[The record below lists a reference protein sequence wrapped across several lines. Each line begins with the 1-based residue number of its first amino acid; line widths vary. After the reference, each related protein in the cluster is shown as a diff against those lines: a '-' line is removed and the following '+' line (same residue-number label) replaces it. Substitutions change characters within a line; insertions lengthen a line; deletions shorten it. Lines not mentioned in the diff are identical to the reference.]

1 MKRILM
7 TLCAALTLGAASAAG
22 TTPALGDEKS
32 LYDLLDL
39 ERPGMEAVKKAVAKG
54 NVAAADKEL
63 LKYFR
68 TRKPVELFGL
78 DLENVKVEAE
88 EFDGLA
94 RAEIFQQFLVR
105 GGDVAFGDGFLHGLH
120 ARTFEVQ
127 QVVERLFVAQ
137 SRGGSGGRCRAERQ
151 CGAEGHQD
159 SFHGCY
165 FRLYFVPLILTCSR
179 FPRQTASTRC
189 PAASSAGSS
198 TVTSRTGF
206 PARFRTVKA

>member
-1 MKRILM
+1 MNRILM

-78 DLENVKVEAE
+78 DLENVKVNKLEQKQADEALE
-88 EFDGLA
+88 HKFYAHKGYQPSY
-94 RAEIFQQFLVR
+94 FY
-105 GGDVAFGDGFLHGLH
+105 GDDIDW
-120 ARTFEVQ
+120 R
-127 QVVERLFVAQ
+127 
-137 SRGGSGGRCRAERQ
+137 
-151 CGAEGHQD
+151 
-159 SFHGCY
+159 Y
-165 FRLYFVPLILTCSR
+165 
-179 FPRQTASTRC
+179 
-189 PAASSAGSS
+189 
-198 TVTSRTGF
+198 
-206 PARFRTVKA
+206 

>member
-1 MKRILM
+1 MNRILM

-78 DLENVKVEAE
+78 DLENVKVNKLEQKQADEALE
-88 EFDGLA
+88 HKFYAHKGYQPSYFSPPTNSA
-94 RAEIFQQFLVR
+94 GPTR
-105 GGDVAFGDGFLHGLH
+105 
-120 ARTFEVQ
+120 
-127 QVVERLFVAQ
+127 
-137 SRGGSGGRCRAERQ
+137 RC
-151 CGAEGHQD
+151 
-159 SFHGCY
+159 
-165 FRLYFVPLILTCSR
+165 T
-179 FPRQTASTRC
+179 TAS
-189 PAASSAGSS
+189 SS
-198 TVTSRTGF
+198 TKATSPPISTATTSTGSTG
-206 PARFRTVKA
+206 P

>member
-68 TRKPVELFGL
+68 TRKSVELFGL
-78 DLENVKVEAE
+78 DLENVKVNKLEQKQADEALE
-88 EFDGLA
+88 HKFYAHKGYQPSYFYGDDIDWRYWPVKDNELRWQLHRHYWTPSRRTRA
-94 RAEIFQQFLVR
+94 RR
-105 GGDVAFGDGFLHGLH
+105 
-120 ARTFEVQ
+120 
-127 QVVERLFVAQ
+127 
-137 SRGGSGGRCRAERQ
+137 
-151 CGAEGHQD
+151 
-159 SFHGCY
+159 
-165 FRLYFVPLILTCSR
+165 
-179 FPRQTASTRC
+179 
-189 PAASSAGSS
+189 GSS
-198 TVTSRTGF
+198 RLWRRALGSTPTATRNTSTPGWTSTPTG
-206 PARFRTVKA
+206 

>member
-78 DLENVKVEAE
+78 DLENVKVNKLEQKQADEALE
-88 EFDGLA
+88 HKFYAHKGYQPSYFYGDDIDWRYWPVKDNELRWQLHRHYWFIPLA
-94 RAEIFQQFLVR
+94 KCYYTT
-105 GGDVAFGDGFLHGLH
+105 GDAKYID
-120 ARTFEVQ
+120 AWMDQ
-127 QVVERLFVAQ
+127 
-137 SRGGSGGRCRAERQ
+137 
-151 CGAEGHQD
+151 
-159 SFHGCY
+159 
-165 FRLYFVPLILTCSR
+165 
-179 FPRQTASTRC
+179 
-189 PAASSAGSS
+189 
-198 TVTSRTGF
+198 
-206 PARFRTVKA
+206 